1 LFLRFGRIA
10 VEAFI
15 ALPLKERHRI
25 LKEKK
30 ADILTLQAFY
40 QNPKEPKH
48 SGLVSYLESGLW
60 LVKVASDFGVAPPIL
75 GKGAEKLRVKKTSFD
90 DLLSQSSENEAGD
103 PSYQQKEPNNFT
115 EVATEIEKDLEAL
128 RDYLKSSVFHA
139 AGFITYSNQ
148 ELERIRDRFIAK
160 EEPNRRWDTL
170 VRREL
175 KRGNIQ
181 IKGFNSNL
189 QDVRMLK
196 EIALEINETKK
207 QLANIGV

>member
-1 LFLRFGRIA
+1 MFLRFGRIA

-40 QNPKEPKH
+40 QNQKETKY
-48 SGLVSYLESGLW
+48 SELVGYLESGLW
-60 LVKVASDFGVAPPIL
+60 LVKVASDLGVVPPIL
-75 GKGAEKLRVKKTSFD
+75 GKGAEKIKVNKTSFD
-90 DLLSQSSENEAGD
+90 DLLALSSENEVGE
-103 PSYQQKEPNNFT
+103 SGYQQKEPNNFN
-115 EVATEIEKDLEAL
+115 EVTTEIEKDLEAL
-128 RDYLKSSVFHA
+128 RDYLKNSVFHA

-148 ELERIRDRFIAK
+148 ELERIRDRFIVK

-181 IKGFNSNL
+181 IKGFNANL

-196 EIALEINETKK
+196 EIALEINEAKK
-207 QLANIGV
+207 QLANIGD